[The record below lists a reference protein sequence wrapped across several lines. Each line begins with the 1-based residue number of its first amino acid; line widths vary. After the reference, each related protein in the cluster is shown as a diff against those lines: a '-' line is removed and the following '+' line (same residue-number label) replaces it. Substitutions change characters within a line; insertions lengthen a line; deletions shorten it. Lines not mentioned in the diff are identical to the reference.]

1 MKICIVNSNKY
12 STFVLEINNNMARL
26 KEVLAFANNKG
37 GVAKTTTVQNVAAGL
52 LRRDPSLRILCID
65 LDPQGNLSS
74 LLGWREH
81 LKEFKGNLYT
91 IADSLRD
98 GDNNHLPVFRSS
110 DGIFYVPASPMLA
123 EIDPDLH
130 RQMQPKLVLASLF
143 GNDIHYMDAL
153 YLNAEPLTTEIG
165 GDYIEDC
172 FDYVLID
179 CAPALSELT
188 YNALGAATGV
198 IIPVQLGSLSV
209 DGIGRMMEAFKA
221 VKRKLNNDLT
231 MRGLLIV
238 MADERTNLARETS
251 EFLRDTYDAD
261 MFKTRIRQCVKV
273 GESQFQHQDI
283 FTYAPDCT
291 AARDYDE
298 FITELLEPQNEK

>member
-1 MKICIVNSNKY
+1 MN
-12 STFVLEINNNMARL
+12 RL

-74 LLGWREH
+74 LLGWRE
-81 LKEFKGNLYT
+81 KIKQMSIIST
-91 IADSLRD
+91 VADALRD
-98 GDNNHLPVFRSS
+98 GDKNHLPVYKS
-110 DGIFYVPASPMLA
+110 DNGLFYSPASTSLA
-123 EIDPDLH
+123 DIDPDLH
-130 RQMQPKLVLASLF
+130 RQMQSKLVLASLF
-143 GNDIHYMDAL
+143 GNDISYMDAL
-153 YLNAEPLTTEIG
+153 YLGAENLG
-165 GDYIEDC
+165 GSLIEEC

-188 YNALGAATGV
+188 YNALGAASGV

-209 DGIGRMMEAFKA
+209 DGIGRMIEAYRN
-221 VKRKLNNDLT
+221 VQRKLNSDLV

-238 MADERTNLARETS
+238 MADERTNLTRETT
-251 EFLRDTYDAD
+251 EFLRYNYEAE
-261 MFKTRIRQCVKV
+261 MFHTRIRQCVKV

-283 FTYAPDCT
+283 FSYAPDCT
-291 AARDYDE
+291 AAHDYDD
-298 FITELLEPQNEK
+298 FITELLETTSPSD

>member
-1 MKICIVNSNKY
+1 MN
-12 STFVLEINNNMARL
+12 RL

-74 LLGWREH
+74 LLGWRE
-81 LKEFKGNLYT
+81 KIKQMSCIST
-91 IADSLRD
+91 VADALRD
-98 GDNNHLPVFRSS
+98 GDKNHLPVYKS
-110 DGIFYVPASPMLA
+110 DNGLFYSPASTSLA
-123 EIDPDLH
+123 DIDPDLH
-130 RQMQPKLVLASLF
+130 RQMQSKLVLASLF
-143 GNDIHYMDAL
+143 GNDISYMDAL
-153 YLNAEPLTTEIG
+153 YLGAEKLG
-165 GDYIEDC
+165 GSLIEEC

-188 YNALGAATGV
+188 YNALGAASGV

-209 DGIGRMMEAFKA
+209 DGIGRMIEAYRN
-221 VKRKLNNDLT
+221 VQRKLNSDLV

-238 MADERTNLARETS
+238 MADERTNLTRETT
-251 EFLRDTYDAD
+251 EFLRYNYEAE
-261 MFKTRIRQCVKV
+261 MFHTRIRQCVKV

-283 FTYAPDCT
+283 FSYAPDCT
-291 AARDYDE
+291 AAHDYDD
-298 FITELLEPQNEK
+298 FITELLETTSPSD

>member
-1 MKICIVNSNKY
+1 
-12 STFVLEINNNMARL
+12 MARL

-91 IADSLRD
+91 VADALRD
-98 GDNNHLPVFRSS
+98 GDNNHFPVFRSS

-143 GNDIHYMDAL
+143 GNDIHYMDAI

-251 EFLRDTYDAD
+251 EFLRYTYDAD

-291 AARDYDE
+291 AAHDYDD
-298 FITELLEPQNEK
+298 FITELLTSPSKE

>member
-1 MKICIVNSNKY
+1 MN
-12 STFVLEINNNMARL
+12 RL

-74 LLGWREH
+74 LLGWRE
-81 LKEFKGNLYT
+81 KIKQMSIIST
-91 IADSLRD
+91 VADALRD
-98 GDNNHLPVFRSS
+98 GDKNHLPVYKS
-110 DGIFYVPASPMLA
+110 DNGLFYSPASTSLA
-123 EIDPDLH
+123 DIDPDLH
-130 RQMQPKLVLASLF
+130 RQMQSKLVLASLF
-143 GNDIHYMDAL
+143 GNDISYMDAL
-153 YLNAEPLTTEIG
+153 YIGAENLG
-165 GDYIEDC
+165 GSLIEEC

-188 YNALGAATGV
+188 YNALGAASGV

-209 DGIGRMMEAFKA
+209 DGIGRMVEAYRN
-221 VKRKLNNDLT
+221 VQRKLNSDLV

-238 MADERTNLARETS
+238 MADERTNLTRETT
-251 EFLRDTYDAD
+251 EFLRYNYEAE
-261 MFKTRIRQCVKV
+261 MFHTRIRQCVKV

-283 FTYAPDCT
+283 FSYAPDCT
-291 AARDYDE
+291 AAHDYDD
-298 FITELLEPQNEK
+298 FITELLETTSPSD

>member
-1 MKICIVNSNKY
+1 M
-12 STFVLEINNNMARL
+12 ERL

-74 LLGWREH
+74 LLGWREKMK
-81 LKEFKGNLYT
+81 LFEGKANT
-91 IADSLRD
+91 VATALRD
-98 GDNNHLPVFRSS
+98 GDNNHLPVYESQA
-110 DGIFYVPASPMLA
+110 GLYYVPASNELA
-123 EIDPDLH
+123 DIDPDLH
-130 RQMQPKLVLASLF
+130 RQMQSKMVLASLF
-143 GNDIHYMDAL
+143 GNEIHYMDAL
-153 YLNAEPLTTEIG
+153 YLGSEPLDGT
-165 GDYIEDC
+165 YIEDC

-209 DGIGRMMEAFKA
+209 DGIGRMMEAYHA
-221 VKRKLNNDLT
+221 VHRKLNNDLQ

-251 EFLRDTYDAD
+251 EFLRDTYEAE
-261 MFKTRIRQCVKV
+261 MFQTRIRQCVKV
-273 GESQFQHQDI
+273 GESQYQHEDI
-283 FTYAPDCT
+283 FAYAPSCT
-291 AARDYDE
+291 AAQDYAAFVD
-298 FITELLEPQNEK
+298 ELLTQNKE

>member
-1 MKICIVNSNKY
+1 MN
-12 STFVLEINNNMARL
+12 RL

-74 LLGWREH
+74 LLGWRE
-81 LKEFKGNLYT
+81 KMKQMSNIST
-91 IADSLRD
+91 VADALRD
-98 GDNNHLPVFRSS
+98 GDKNHLPVYKS
-110 DGIFYVPASPMLA
+110 DNGLFYSPASTSLA
-123 EIDPDLH
+123 DIDPDLH
-130 RQMQPKLVLASLF
+130 RQMQSKLVLASLF
-143 GNDIHYMDAL
+143 GNDISYMDAL
-153 YLNAEPLTTEIG
+153 YFGAENLG
-165 GDYIEDC
+165 GSLIEEC

-188 YNALGAATGV
+188 YNALGAASGV

-209 DGIGRMMEAFKA
+209 DGIGRMIEAYRN
-221 VKRKLNNDLT
+221 VQRKLNSDLI

-238 MADERTNLARETS
+238 MADERTNLTRETT
-251 EFLRDTYDAD
+251 EFLRDNYEAE
-261 MFKTRIRQCVKV
+261 MFHTRIRQCVKV

-283 FTYAPDCT
+283 FSYAPDCT
-291 AARDYDE
+291 AAHDYDD
-298 FITELLEPQNEK
+298 FITELLETTSPSD

>member
-1 MKICIVNSNKY
+1 MN
-12 STFVLEINNNMARL
+12 RL

-74 LLGWREH
+74 LLGWREKVK
-81 LKEFKGNLYT
+81 LVPCKLT
-91 IADSLRD
+91 VADALRD
-98 GDNNHLPVFRSS
+98 GDNNHLPVYRS
-110 DGIFYVPASPMLA
+110 DNGLFYCPASPQLA
-123 EIDPDLH
+123 DIDPDLH
-130 RQMQPKLVLASLF
+130 RQMQSKLVLASLF
-143 GNDIHYMDAL
+143 GNDIQYMDEL
-153 YLNAEPLTTEIG
+153 YLGAESLEG
-165 GDYIEDC
+165 SLIEEC

-188 YNALGAATGV
+188 YNALGAASGV

-209 DGIGRMMEAFKA
+209 DGIGRMIEAYRN
-221 VKRKLNNDLT
+221 VHRKLNQDLV

-238 MADERTNLARETS
+238 MADERTNLTRETT
-251 EFLRDTYDAD
+251 EYLRDNYEAE
-261 MFKTRIRQCVKV
+261 MFRTRIRQCVKV

-283 FTYAPDCT
+283 FSYAPDCT
-291 AARDYDE
+291 AARDYDD
-298 FITELLEPQNEK
+298 FISELLETASTDEEYNFIFTY

>member
-1 MKICIVNSNKY
+1 MNICFVNSNEN
-12 STFVLEINNNMARL
+12 STFVPSNIKTMARL

-52 LRRDPSLRILCID
+52 LLRDPSLRILCID

-74 LLGWREH
+74 LLGWREK
-81 LKEFKGNLYT
+81 LKLSEGRFYN
-91 IADSLRD
+91 IADALRD
-98 GDNNHLPVFRSS
+98 GDNNHLPVYRSS
-110 DGIFYVPASPMLA
+110 EGIFYVPASPMLA

-143 GNDIHYMDAL
+143 GNDIHDMDAL
-153 YLNAEPLTTEIG
+153 YLNAEPLADT
-165 GDYIEDC
+165 YIEDA

-188 YNALGAATGV
+188 FNALGAATGV
-198 IIPVQLGSLSV
+198 IVPVQLGSLSV
-209 DGIGRMMEAFKA
+209 DGIGRMMEAYRN
-221 VKRKLNNDLT
+221 VKRKLNPDLT

-251 EFLRDTYDAD
+251 DFLRDTYDAD
-261 MFKTRIRQCVKV
+261 IFQSRIRQCVRV

-283 FTYAPDCT
+283 FTYAPNCT
-291 AARDYDE
+291 AATDYKD
-298 FITELLEPQNEK
+298 FITELLSTANDEE

>member
-1 MKICIVNSNKY
+1 MN
-12 STFVLEINNNMARL
+12 RL

-74 LLGWREH
+74 LLGWRE
-81 LKEFKGNLYT
+81 KMKQMPNIST
-91 IADSLRD
+91 VADALRD
-98 GDNNHLPVFRSS
+98 GDKNHLPVYKS
-110 DGIFYVPASPMLA
+110 DNGLFYSPASTSLA
-123 EIDPDLH
+123 DIDPDLH
-130 RQMQPKLVLASLF
+130 RQMQSKLVLASLF
-143 GNDIHYMDAL
+143 GNDISYMDAL
-153 YLNAEPLTTEIG
+153 YLGAENLG
-165 GDYIEDC
+165 GSLIEEC

-188 YNALGAATGV
+188 YNALGAASGV

-209 DGIGRMMEAFKA
+209 DGIGRMIEAYRN
-221 VKRKLNNDLT
+221 VQRKLNSDLI

-238 MADERTNLARETS
+238 MADERTNLTRETT
-251 EFLRDTYDAD
+251 EFLRDNYEAE
-261 MFKTRIRQCVKV
+261 MFHTRIRQCVKV

-283 FTYAPDCT
+283 FSYAPDCT
-291 AARDYDE
+291 AAHDYDD
-298 FITELLEPQNEK
+298 FITELLETTSPSD

>member
-1 MKICIVNSNKY
+1 MN
-12 STFVLEINNNMARL
+12 RL

-74 LLGWREH
+74 LLGWRE
-81 LKEFKGNLYT
+81 KMKQMPNIST
-91 IADSLRD
+91 VADALRD
-98 GDNNHLPVFRSS
+98 GDKNHLPVYKS
-110 DGIFYVPASPMLA
+110 DNGLFYSPASTSLA
-123 EIDPDLH
+123 DIDPDLH
-130 RQMQPKLVLASLF
+130 RQMQSKLVLASLF
-143 GNDIHYMDAL
+143 GNDISYMDAL
-153 YLNAEPLTTEIG
+153 YLGAENLG
-165 GDYIEDC
+165 GSLIEEC

-188 YNALGAATGV
+188 YNALGAASGV

-209 DGIGRMMEAFKA
+209 DGIGRMIEAYRN
-221 VKRKLNNDLT
+221 VQRKLNSDLI

-238 MADERTNLARETS
+238 MADERTNLTRETT
-251 EFLRDTYDAD
+251 EFLRDNYEAE
-261 MFKTRIRQCVKV
+261 MFHTRIRQCVKV

-283 FTYAPDCT
+283 FSYTPDCT
-291 AARDYDE
+291 AAHDYDD
-298 FITELLEPQNEK
+298 FITELLETTSPSD

>member
-1 MKICIVNSNKY
+1 MN
-12 STFVLEINNNMARL
+12 RL

-74 LLGWREH
+74 LLGWRE
-81 LKEFKGNLYT
+81 KIKQMSCIST
-91 IADSLRD
+91 VADALRD
-98 GDNNHLPVFRSS
+98 GDKNHLPVYKS
-110 DGIFYVPASPMLA
+110 DNGLFYSPASTSLA
-123 EIDPDLH
+123 DIDPDLH
-130 RQMQPKLVLASLF
+130 RQMQSKLVLASLF
-143 GNDIHYMDAL
+143 GNDILYMDAL
-153 YLNAEPLTTEIG
+153 YLGAEKLG
-165 GDYIEDC
+165 SSLIEEC

-188 YNALGAATGV
+188 YNALGAASGV

-209 DGIGRMMEAFKA
+209 DGIGRMIEAYRN
-221 VKRKLNNDLT
+221 VQRKLNSDLV

-238 MADERTNLARETS
+238 MADERTNLTRETT
-251 EFLRDTYDAD
+251 EFLRYNYEAE
-261 MFKTRIRQCVKV
+261 MFHTRIRQCVKV

-283 FTYAPDCT
+283 FSYAPDCT
-291 AARDYDE
+291 AAHDYDD
-298 FITELLEPQNEK
+298 FITELLETTSPSD

>member
-1 MKICIVNSNKY
+1 MN
-12 STFVLEINNNMARL
+12 RL

-74 LLGWREH
+74 LLGWRE
-81 LKEFKGNLYT
+81 KIKQMSYIST
-91 IADSLRD
+91 VADALRD
-98 GDNNHLPVFRSS
+98 GDKNHLPVYKS
-110 DGIFYVPASPMLA
+110 DNGLFYSPASTSLA
-123 EIDPDLH
+123 DIDPDLH
-130 RQMQPKLVLASLF
+130 RQMQSKLVLASLF
-143 GNDIHYMDAL
+143 GNDISYMDAL
-153 YLNAEPLTTEIG
+153 YLGAENLG
-165 GDYIEDC
+165 GSLIEEC

-188 YNALGAATGV
+188 YNALGAASGV

-209 DGIGRMMEAFKA
+209 DGIGRMIEAYRN
-221 VKRKLNNDLT
+221 VQRKLNSDLV

-238 MADERTNLARETS
+238 MADERTNLTRETT
-251 EFLRDTYDAD
+251 EFLRYNYEAE
-261 MFKTRIRQCVKV
+261 MFHTRIRQCVKV

-283 FTYAPDCT
+283 FSYAPDCT
-291 AARDYDE
+291 AAHDYDD
-298 FITELLEPQNEK
+298 FITELLETTSPSD